1 MGVTRLHKV
10 SGEVYYINN
19 SSQLYIKDFTFDGQG
34 FGVYFYIALEGATR
48 PFSRKNSVVVNW
60 PNPSSLERTPVK
72 RAFNS
77 QDIVINS
84 KKEKENSCAPGAKR
98 APPAALAPATLP
110 AFLAGLGITN
120 EQLAIVLAN
129 PQLLQQLQQQGLF
142 PQLQR

>member
-1 MGVTRLHKV
+1 MFPKL
-10 SGEVYYINN
+10 
-19 SSQLYIKDFTFDGQG
+19 
-34 FGVYFYIALEGATR
+34 ALEGATR

-77 QDIVINS
+77 QDIVINLPADISADKVVWMSLWCEEFAISFGDLVFNS
-84 KKEKENSCAPGAKR
+84 KKGKENSCAPGAKR

-120 EQLAIVLAN
+120 EQLAIILAN